1 MNPYITPDSDQP
13 PKIKGPNS
21 ELREIVI
28 GWERLRVLYN
38 IILLLVGV
46 IAIFVT
52 LQQPFFNL
60 EEVVIP
66 AILFGIFAN
75 FCFFVGPVAETYI
88 RVIFNF
94 QDFKSMRLGLFILGT
109 LLSLIPAFMVI
120 AGYFNDAGW
129 MFF

>member
-1 MNPYITPDSDQP
+1 MNPYSTPDSDQP
-13 PKIKGPNS
+13 PKIKAPNS

-52 LQQPFFNL
+52 VQQPFFNL

-75 FCFFVGPVAETYI
+75 FCFCLGPVAETYI
-88 RVIFNF
+88 RVIFNT
-94 QDFKSMRLGLFILGT
+94 QDIKSMRLGLFILGT
-109 LLSLIPAFMVI
+109 LLSLVPAFLVI
-120 AGYFNDAGW
+120 AGYFSDV
-129 MFF
+129 FLIF